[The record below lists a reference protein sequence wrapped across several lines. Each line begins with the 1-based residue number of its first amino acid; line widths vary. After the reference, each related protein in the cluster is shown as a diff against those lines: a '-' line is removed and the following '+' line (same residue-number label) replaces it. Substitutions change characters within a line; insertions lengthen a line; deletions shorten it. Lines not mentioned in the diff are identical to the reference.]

1 MTFQLY
7 WLTNVNH
14 KVLDKKTHGH
24 DFVYSPS
31 LILSGSTGGVELVRV
46 VQCPAVFINFWQNWT
61 AKWTGGPLFVVHVY
75 NKMWSVFDR
84 FWYILKHFRSSFTK
98 FNLVL
103 LNQVY
108 LNLRIYPGFSS
119 NDRISVTKISDRVS
133 DLISSRGYQK
143 LASTI

>member
-1 MTFQLY
+1 ME
-7 WLTNVNH
+7 N
-14 KVLDKKTHGH
+14 
-24 DFVYSPS
+24 
-31 LILSGSTGGVELVRV
+31 GGVELVRV

-98 FNLVL
+98 FNPVL

-119 NDRISVTKISDRVS
+119 NDRISVTKISNRVS
-133 DLISSRGYQK
+133 TLLSRGCQK
-143 LASTI
+143 SYFMTRKNKIWGEGRVPRGGFVDWAISGPVPDHF